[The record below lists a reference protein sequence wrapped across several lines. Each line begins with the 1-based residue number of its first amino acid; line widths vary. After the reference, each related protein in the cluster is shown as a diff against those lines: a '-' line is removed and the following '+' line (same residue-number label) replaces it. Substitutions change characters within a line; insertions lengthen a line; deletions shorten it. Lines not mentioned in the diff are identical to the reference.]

1 MTFGISNVEGVSIP
15 SGHTA
20 QTGTGMV
27 ELVDVEIGT
36 VGIDTINDGSGGINL
51 IVDLPLLTKA
61 PVTLDAV
68 SVYPNPAVDI
78 INLQMPSV
86 LTVN

>member
-1 MTFGISNVEGVSIP
+1 LTFGISNVEGVSIP

-20 QTGTGMV
+20 QTGTGIV

-36 VGIDTINDGSGGINL
+36 AGIDTINDGSGGINL
-51 IVDLPLLTKA
+51 IADLPLLTNT
-61 PVTLDAV
+61 PVTLEAV